1 MTDAAKPGTPVPLG
15 VSGPISHSLLRLA
28 LPILA
33 SHVLRLA
40 YQWVDALWV
49 RGLGVEATA
58 AVTTSVFVMWW
69 MYSANDVFA
78 IGVVAYV
85 SQLLGA
91 GERQRAGVA
100 ASLALRGSLILGL
113 VGSAIGILFASNIY
127 GLMGSDPG
135 TLEKGTSYLSIVLF
149 GSPVFMIALT
159 SEGIMRAAGD
169 SRTPFFID
177 LVAIGLNILLDPILI
192 YGFGPIPAFG
202 VAGAAWATIS
212 TQGLAALAYLY
223 LARRGHRAF
232 PMARHAAG
240 PAVKLS
246 GVLRVGVPAAAIG
259 ILFSLVYIV
268 FAGVAGRYGTA
279 SLAIVGIIN
288 RLEALEY
295 MVSVAI
301 GLAGAALVGQNL
313 GANRPDRA
321 VQVIRVG
328 TRWVVIYSLI
338 LSVLMMA
345 FPQFF
350 LSLFTADPE
359 TIRVGSTYLRIVAW
373 CFVFNGIEI
382 VVAES
387 ILGSGHTVAISVIF
401 TVFSLLRLPLAFL
414 VPQLWD
420 MGVLG
425 IAWVISITC
434 VARSLTIIAWASRG
448 TWKRGLK
455 STLGAD
461 PASPVGEP

>member
-1 MTDAAKPGTPVPLG
+1 MNDAARAAAPLG

-91 GERQRAGVA
+91 GDRQRAGVA
-100 ASLALRGSLILGL
+100 SYLALRGSLVLGL
-113 VGSAIGILFASNIY
+113 VGSAAGILFASKIY
-127 GLMGSDPG
+127 GLMGSDAG
-135 TLEKGTSYLSIVLF
+135 TLAQGTRYLSIVLL
-149 GSPVFMIALT
+149 GSPVFLIALT

-169 SRTPFFID
+169 SRTPFFVD

-192 YGFGPIPAFG
+192 YGFGPIPAYG

-212 TQGLAALAYLY
+212 TQGLAAVVYLY

-232 PMARHAAG
+232 PFARHATGSAI
-240 PAVKLS
+240 KLS
-246 GVLRVGVPAAAIG
+246 GVLRVGLPAAAIG
-259 ILFSLVYIV
+259 ILFSAVYII
-268 FAGVAGRYGTA
+268 FASVAGRYGAA
-279 SLAIVGIIN
+279 SLAVVGIIN

-295 MVSVAI
+295 MTSVAV

-313 GANRPDRA
+313 GAGQPDRA
-321 VQVIRVG
+321 VRVIRVG
-328 TRWVVIYSLI
+328 TRWVAIYSLV

-345 FPQFF
+345 FPEFF

-359 TIRVGSTYLRIVAW
+359 AIRIGSDYLRIVAW

-387 ILGSGHTVAISVIF
+387 ILGSGHTVAISIIF
-401 TVFSLLRLPLAFL
+401 TVFSLVRIPLAFI

-420 MGVLG
+420 LGVLG

-434 VARSLTIIAWASRG
+434 VVRSLVILAWAARG
-448 TWKRGLK
+448 TWKKGLK
-455 STLGAD
+455 ASISAD

>member
-1 MTDAAKPGTPVPLG
+1 MSNASNVVGPPLG
-15 VSGPISHSLLRLA
+15 VNEPISRSLVRLA
-28 LPILA
+28 VPILA
-33 SHVLRLA
+33 SHILRLA

-91 GERQRAGVA
+91 GERERAGVA
-100 ASLALRGSLILGL
+100 AYLALRGSLVLGL
-113 VGSAIGILFASNIY
+113 VGSSLGIFFASNIY

-135 TLEKGTSYLSIVLF
+135 TLAQGTRYLSVVLL

-159 SEGIMRAAGD
+159 SEGVMRAAGD
-169 SRTPFFID
+169 SRTPFFVD
-177 LVAIGLNILLDPILI
+177 LVAIGLNIVLDPILI
-192 YGFGPIPAFG
+192 YGVGPIPAYG
-202 VAGAAWATIS
+202 VAGAAWATVS

-232 PMARHAAG
+232 PMARHGPG

-246 GVLRVGVPAAAIG
+246 AVLRVGIPAASIG
-259 ILFSLVYIV
+259 ILFSAVYIV
-268 FAGVAGRYGTA
+268 FASVAGRYGAA
-279 SLAIVGIIN
+279 SLAVVGIIN

-295 MVSVAI
+295 MTSVAV
-301 GLAGAALVGQNL
+301 GMAGAALVGQNL
-313 GANRPDRA
+313 GAGKPERA

-328 TRWVVIYSLI
+328 SRWVVIYSAI
-338 LSVLMMA
+338 LSVFMMA
-345 FPQFF
+345 FPEFF

-359 TIRVGSTYLRIVAW
+359 AIRIGSTYLRIVAW
-373 CFVFNGIEI
+373 CFVFNGVEI

-387 ILGSGHTVAISVIF
+387 ILGSGHTLAISIIF

-414 VPQLWD
+414 VPNLWNL
-420 MGVLG
+420 GILG
-425 IAWVISITC
+425 IAWVISLTC
-434 VARSLTIIAWASRG
+434 VARSITILIWASRG

-455 STLGAD
+455 AAIGTE
-461 PASPVGEP
+461 PATPVGEP

>member
-1 MTDAAKPGTPVPLG
+1 MTGAAKAAPMLG

-28 LPILA
+28 APILA
-33 SHVLRLA
+33 SHILRLA

-49 RGLGVEATA
+49 RGLGIESTA

-69 MYSANDVFA
+69 IYSANDVFA

-100 ASLALRGSLILGL
+100 SYLALRGSLVLGL
-113 VGSAIGILFASNIY
+113 AGSAVGILFASNIY
-127 GLMGSDPG
+127 GLMGSDAA
-135 TLEKGTSYLSIVLF
+135 TLEQGTRYLRIVML

-159 SEGIMRAAGD
+159 SEGIMRSAGD
-169 SRTPFFID
+169 SRTPFFVD

-192 YGFGPIPAFG
+192 YGFGPIPAYG
-202 VAGAAWATIS
+202 VAGAAWATVA
-212 TQGLAALAYLY
+212 TQGLAAFAYLY
-223 LARRGHRAF
+223 LARRGHWAF
-232 PMARHAAG
+232 PFSRFAIG
-240 PAVKLS
+240 PAIKLS
-246 GVLRVGVPAAAIG
+246 GVIRVGVPAAAIG
-259 ILFSLVYIV
+259 ILFSAVYIL
-268 FAGVAGRYGTA
+268 FAGVAGRYGAA
-279 SLAIVGIIN
+279 SLAVVGIIN

-295 MVSVAI
+295 MTSVAV

-313 GANRPDRA
+313 GAGRPDRA
-321 VQVIRVG
+321 IQVIKVG
-328 TRWVVIYSLI
+328 SRWVAIYSLV
-338 LSVLMMA
+338 LSIFMMA
-345 FPQFF
+345 FPEFF

-359 TIRVGSTYLRIVAW
+359 AIRIGTSYMRIVAW

-387 ILGSGHTVAISVIF
+387 ILGSGHTVAISIIF
-401 TVFSLLRLPLAFL
+401 TVFSLARIPLAFI
-414 VPQLWD
+414 VPNLWD
-420 MGVLG
+420 LGVLG

-434 VARSLTIIAWASRG
+434 VIRSVVIVAWASRG

-455 STLGAD
+455 AAMAAD